1 MIPTFVKSF
10 MVPSSIGCFSVATMG
25 ESSSTA
31 LREGRAGARSVNT
44 SSDAWLT
51 YEKRGDILI
60 SAQLPP
66 LRGHF

>member
-51 YEKRGDILI
+51 YEK
-60 SAQLPP
+60 
-66 LRGHF
+66 